1 MSFILNALRKSEQ
14 ERQARQAENV
24 TDKILLP
31 QAQQTGSKT
40 TKLLVFLLVA
50 NVAVIAGIVWLLRN
64 NATPPPGTTAAAQPG
79 QQAKLELKITDNP
92 IQPPKQEQETEPAT
106 ISIAELIDKAKPEP
120 APLPIKPAAPQKP
133 AAEIIKK
140 PAAVTGK
147 PEPKPLT
154 ASEIAAAINEPDVPE
169 ATPMTTPGIPFLSD
183 LPFEFRQSVPKF
195 TVNVFVYAEAPEER
209 FVMIDMVK
217 YTTGQQIKDA
227 MLLKEILPDSFVV
240 DYQNRVFRIKRP

>member
-31 QAQQTGSKT
+31 QSQQTGSKT

-64 NATPPPGTTAAAQPG
+64 NATPTPDTTAAAQPG

-92 IQPPKQEQETEPAT
+92 IQPPKQEQETEHAT

-120 APLPIKPAAPQKP
+120 APQKP

-154 ASEIAAAINEPDVPE
+154 ASEIAAAIDEPDVPE